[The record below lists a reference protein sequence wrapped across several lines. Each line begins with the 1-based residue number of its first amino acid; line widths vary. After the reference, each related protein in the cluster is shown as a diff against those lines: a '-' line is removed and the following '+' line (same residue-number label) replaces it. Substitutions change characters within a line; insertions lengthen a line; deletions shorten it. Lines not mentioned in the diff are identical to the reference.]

1 MSAHKLP
8 AAYQGFPFASIQLH
22 TNQVIKTL
30 LHTGDDQM
38 THTNV
43 PYEYAGM
50 TLYTLSNEN
59 SQRAVQDTAS
69 KSINF
74 ADFGSQSEGATTEFN
89 PKKSVMSDYYPALS
103 A

>member
-1 MSAHKLP
+1 
-8 AAYQGFPFASIQLH
+8 
-22 TNQVIKTL
+22 
-30 LHTGDDQM
+30 M

-43 PYEYAGM
+43 SYEYAGM

-59 SQRAVQDTAS
+59 SKRAVQDTAS

-74 ADFGSQSEGATTEFN
+74 ADFGSQFEGATTEFN
-89 PKKSVMSDYYPALS
+89 PKKSVMSDYYLALS